1 MQLVKIHV
9 KSSLISEICLFC
21 SMEVIAPLC
30 TDIIIKFVGNTR
42 VVNQKE
48 LEFFRE
54 ELQNRMS
61 SSYNV
66 ILKDR
71 KLPLSLLNDHQKVL
85 WCFLLRC

>member
-1 MQLVKIHV
+1 MLHVLVD
-9 KSSLISEICLFC
+9 
-21 SMEVIAPLC
+21 A
-30 TDIIIKFVGNTR
+30 GNTR

-66 ILKDR
+66 LLKER
-71 KLPLSLLNDHQKVL
+71 KLPLSLMNDHQKVL
-85 WCFLLRC
+85 RFVCELN

>member
-1 MQLVKIHV
+1 MEKCDH
-9 KSSLISEICLFC
+9 SLILGIIN
-21 SMEVIAPLC
+21 EVTIFIDFLLAE
-30 TDIIIKFVGNTR
+30 FAGNTR

-66 ILKDR
+66 ILKEK
-71 KLPLSLLNDHQKVL
+71 KLPLSLLNDRQKVCGL
-85 WCFLLRC
+85 SEFEL